1 MFNRMKL
8 SFVAVAAFS
17 LVTGVAGTASADP
30 GKGLRWSDFAWG
42 PSSRTQPTRT
52 TPYYSAGNYRYSP
65 NTMTLVPTPQGVATT
80 PSTAATPTI
89 SILGSDGVVRV
100 FPVTGGVVQQIPSQS
115 TITVRDAD
123 GVTRTYPVVTGSS
136 TGGSSVVVPT
146 VEAPCHRR

>member
-8 SFVAVAAFS
+8 SFVVVAAFS
-17 LVTGVAGTASADP
+17 LVAGTTGTASADP

-52 TPYYSAGNYRYSP
+52 TPYYSAGSYRYSP
-65 NTMTLVPTPQGVATT
+65 NALTLVPAPQGVATVPAT
-80 PSTAATPTI
+80 TTPTI
-89 SILGSDGVVRV
+89 SIRGSDGVVRV
-100 FPVTGGVVQQIPSQS
+100 FPVTGGVVQQIPTQS

-136 TGGSSVVVPT
+136 TGGSSVVIPPVVVPC
-146 VEAPCHRR
+146 PRR